1 MKPAA
6 QPQRF
11 ATSLT
16 FPPVPGTLLALQLS
30 DAALPAGGMWPFR
43 QRGLKNDEGFSM
55 KRLLLSALMFGVFGL
70 VIGCDGETAKV
81 ETKTTVQT
89 PTGTD
94 TKTETIKE
102 KKTGDAK
109 DGAPVTKP

>member
-1 MKPAA
+1 
-6 QPQRF
+6 
-11 ATSLT
+11 
-16 FPPVPGTLLALQLS
+16 
-30 DAALPAGGMWPFR
+30 
-43 QRGLKNDEGFSM
+43 M

-70 VIGCDGETAKV
+70 VIGCDGETAKT

-89 PTGTD
+89 PTGSD

-109 DGAPVTKP
+109 DGGPAKAP